1 MRDKEERGE
10 RPSDGDGSGAPG
22 SAQEARTLLQD
33 AEKRV
38 SRLDWD
44 GAKQKYERVASGKF
58 QRHKAYLGLAQV
70 AFETKRADDAIAYA
84 KRAGDS
90 PQARVLL
97 GHAYYQKHEYGA
109 ALRYYD
115 LVLSQ
120 NPNNTEAQNGAKAAR
135 DKLNGTGG
143 AAGSG
148 AVQ

>member
-1 MRDKEERGE
+1 
-10 RPSDGDGSGAPG
+10 
-22 SAQEARTLLQD
+22 
-33 AEKRV
+33 V

-70 AFETKRADDAIAYA
+70 AFETKRADDAIGYA

-97 GHAYYQKHEYGA
+97 GHAYYQKREYA
-109 ALRYYD
+109 QALHYYE

-120 NPNNTEAQNGAKAAR
+120 KPDHTEAQNGAKAAR
-135 DKLNGTGG
+135 DKLSGAGG
-143 AAGSG
+143 ATGSG
-148 AVQ
+148 AAK